1 MKKKKLNNL
10 NDIRYHK
17 LLLKTQMRH
26 KEEKIKKSLKKIN
39 NEIHTINFKNDIL
52 AGIVNNPSLII
63 NNARI
68 TYDLVSRFRRWRKNR
83 KKSR

>member
-1 MKKKKLNNL
+1 
-10 NDIRYHK
+10 
-17 LLLKTQMRH
+17 MRH

-63 NNARI
+63 NTARI